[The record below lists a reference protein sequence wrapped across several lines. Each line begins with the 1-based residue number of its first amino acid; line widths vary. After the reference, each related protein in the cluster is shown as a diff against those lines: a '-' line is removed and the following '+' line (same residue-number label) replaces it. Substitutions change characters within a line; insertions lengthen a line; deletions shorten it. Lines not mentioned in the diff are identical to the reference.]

1 MAIRGLAGIALF
13 LAAATASATQ
23 LPVHIYTAADGLAR
37 NATYCIFADSK
48 GFLWLCTAEGISRF
62 DGYSFVNYGVAEGL
76 PSRSVNAFLET
87 SGGVYLAATDNGI
100 ARLDP
105 AAPPRSAHQFRSLGI
120 TGPVYALLEDRAG
133 TVWAGAT
140 GGLYRIRGQTVDRAG
155 LPTPAGDIVRS
166 LAADAHDNLWAGT
179 SHGICRLAANGTSE
193 CFGAARGLPGV
204 VVNAVLV
211 TREGKLWAGTLD
223 GLWRIAIDSTA
234 PRAECILGNAAGL
247 PTPRIHSLFQD
258 SGGTLWVGTAHSLS
272 QLSGG
277 RFVNYSQEEGLSG
290 RAVLAIGQDRQGNLW
305 AGVDHGLARIV
316 RNGFTTFTAREGMA
330 NRSITGL
337 FEIDGS
343 LYAVSNEGSAILLHR
358 FSAGAFTSVRPRY
371 PPSIHYFG
379 WASNQSALVDRNGE
393 WWIAT
398 GEGLC
403 RFPRVNFEQLAQ
415 TRPRA
420 VYTTRDGLPSNDIF
434 RLYQDLRGDIWI
446 TTIGNGG
453 GPSRWEPSTG
463 RLHHYTQDEIPGYA
477 SAYAEDRAGNL
488 WIGVSNDAS
497 SMRPNCLVRY
507 REGRFERFTSAD
519 GVPPGWI
526 SALFV
531 DGSGSLWVASS
542 DGGAGHA
549 ADPGSAHPRFTS
561 FTTAG
566 GLSSVTALRIGQD
579 QAGRIYI
586 GTARALDRLDPAS
599 GLWKHYS
606 TADGLAGGS
615 VSAIL
620 RDGQGTMWFGTTMGI
635 SRMTPETESP
645 RATPPVYITALEING
660 EPRAVTDPGA
670 RRIAGM
676 QLTPSQRHVH
686 IEYVAVGE
694 AVEYQYQLVETDRGW
709 SPPSEQRSVD
719 YAGLPPGNYHFL
731 VRAAAPPGSSNP
743 IPAEVMFHIATPLWG
758 RSWFLTLLAAG
769 IAGAMFGGHR
779 YHLARRL
786 ELERVRLRI
795 AADLHDDLGA
805 SLTRVAILSEI
816 AHRQAGLPQAE
827 PGRHLTEIAETAR
840 GLVDGL
846 SDIVWSIDPRRDD
859 MRNLVRRLRQLAGE
873 TLEPLGVEWRLD
885 AAAGIEHLAFSP
897 DQRRNLFL
905 IVKEAVHNA
914 ARHSGCRRLAVQIE
928 VRQGR
933 CLVTVSDDGRG
944 FPDGD
949 AESGN
954 GLANMRAR
962 AAALGGS
969 IAAGTAPGGGAEIV
983 LSFPLSRPH
992 KYALPFGLRNGG

>member
-1 MAIRGLAGIALF
+1 MALRGLAGISLL
-13 LAAATASATQ
+13 LAAAPVLATQ

-37 NATYCIFADSK
+37 NAVYCIFPDSK

-62 DGYSFVNYGVAEGL
+62 DGYSFVNYGEAQGL
-76 PSRSVNAFLET
+76 PSRAVNAFLET
-87 SGGVYLAATDNGI
+87 SGGVYLAATDNGM

-105 AAPPRSAHQFRSLGI
+105 AAPPRSAHQFISLGI
-120 TGPVYALLEDRAG
+120 SGPVYALIEDRAG

-140 GGLYRIRGQTVDRAG
+140 GGLYRIRGQTVDRAVF
-155 LPTPAGDIVRS
+155 PTATGDIVRS
-166 LAADAHDNLWAGT
+166 LAADAHGNLWAGT
-179 SHGICRLAANGTSE
+179 SHGICRLAVDGTPE

-204 VVNAVLV
+204 VVNAVRV
-211 TREGKLWAGTLD
+211 TRDGRLWAGTFD
-223 GLWRIAIDSTA
+223 GLWRIDIDA
-234 PRAECILGNAAGL
+234 AEPRAERVFGNADGL
-247 PTPRIHSLFQD
+247 PTARIHSLFQD
-258 SGGTLWVGTAHSLS
+258 SGGRLWVGTAHSLS
-272 QLSGG
+272 QLAGDC
-277 RFVNYSQEEGLSG
+277 FVNYSQEEGLSG
-290 RAVLAIGQDRQGNLW
+290 RVVLAINQDRQGNLW

-316 RNGFTTFTAREGMA
+316 RNGFTTFTTREGMA

-337 FEIDGS
+337 FESDGS
-343 LYAVSNEGSAILLHR
+343 LYAVSNEGPGILLHR
-358 FSAGAFTSVRPRY
+358 FSGGVFTSVRPKY

-379 WASNQSALVDRNGE
+379 WASSQSALVDRDGE

-403 RFPRVNFEQLAQ
+403 RFPRAPFEQLAR
-415 TRPRA
+415 TPPRA
-420 VYTTRDGLPSNDIF
+420 VYTTRDGLASNDIF

-446 TTIGNGG
+446 TPIGNGG
-453 GPSRWEPSTG
+453 GPTRWERSTG
-463 RLHHYTQDEIPGYA
+463 RMHHYSQDEIPGYA
-477 SAYAEDRAGNL
+477 SAYMEDRAGNL

-497 SMRPNCLVRY
+497 AMRPNCLLRY
-507 REGRFERFTSAD
+507 REGRFERFTAAD

-526 SALFV
+526 SDVFV
-531 DGSGSLWVASS
+531 DGNGGLWVASS
-542 DGGAGHA
+542 DGGVGYA
-549 ADPGSAHPRFTS
+549 ADPASARPRFTRY
-561 FTTAG
+561 TRAE
-566 GLSSVTALRIGQD
+566 GLSSITALRIGQD

-606 TADGLAGGS
+606 TADGLAGGA

-620 RDGQGTMWFGTTMGI
+620 RDGRGDMWFGTTMGI
-635 SRMTPETESP
+635 SRITPEAESP
-645 RATPPVYITALEING
+645 RKTPPVYITALEVNG

-670 RRIAGM
+670 RRLAGVR
-676 QLTPSQRHVH
+676 LTPSQRHVH
-686 IEYVAVGE
+686 IEFVAVGE
-694 AVEYQYQLVETDRGW
+694 ALEYQYQLEGTDHGW
-709 SPPSEQRSVD
+709 SAPSEQRSVD
-719 YAGLPPGNYHFL
+719 YAGLAPGDYRFL
-731 VRAAAPPGSSNP
+731 VRAAAAPGIATP
-743 IPAEVMFHIATPLWG
+743 APAEVMFRISPPLWG
-758 RSWFLTLLAAG
+758 RTWFLAVLAVAMALL
-769 IAGAMFGGHR
+769 MLGGHR

-816 AHRQAGLPQAE
+816 ANRQHSE

-873 TLEPLGVEWRLD
+873 TLEPLGVQWRLD

-905 IVKEAVHNA
+905 IVKEAIHNA
-914 ARHSGCRRLAVQIE
+914 ARHSGCRRLGIVIE

-944 FPDGD
+944 FPEGD
-949 AESGN
+949 PESGN

-969 IAAGTAPGGGAEIV
+969 LAAGAAPGGGAEIV